1 MRALQS
7 KKIPL
12 TRACELIGYTRSS
25 LYYRHKERDEAVLK
39 MRLNDLA
46 AQRPRWGWRRL
57 LIMIRR
63 DKIDVGERRFRRIY
77 RELGLKVRPRRKRH
91 VRYVRGNAI
100 APVHAPNE
108 RWSLDFMHDTL
119 AGGRKIRTLM
129 VIDDFTR
136 ECLAIA
142 VSTSF
147 SSKAVIRVL
156 EAIEFDNGVLPKTL
170 RFDNGPELT
179 SRAMLLWG
187 AERNINL
194 HFIDP
199 GKPTQNG
206 HVESFNGKARDEFLN
221 LHCFLTIDQARDAA
235 EAWRIDYNEIRPH
248 SSLANLTPKE
258 FVEALKI
265 TQPSQL
271 AAA

>member
-1 MRALQS
+1 MRALQA
-7 KKIPL
+7 KKL
-12 TRACELIGYTRSS
+12 SLVRACELIGFTRSN
-25 LYYRHKERDEAVLK
+25 LYYRRKERDDELLK
-39 MRLNDLA
+39 TRLLELA

-57 LIMIRR
+57 LILIHRE
-63 DKIDVGERRFRRIY
+63 KIAIGERRFRRIY

-91 VRYVRGNAI
+91 VRYVRGNRVTPVY
-100 APVHAPNE
+100 APHE
-108 RWSLDFMHDTL
+108 RWSLDFVFDTL
-119 AGGRKIRTLM
+119 ANGRKIRTLM
-129 VIDDFTR
+129 VIEDFTR

-142 VSTSF
+142 VGTSF
-147 SSKAVIRVL
+147 SSKAVIRIL
-156 EAIEFDNGVLPKTL
+156 ETIEFDHGVLPKTL
-170 RFDNGPELT
+170 RFDNGPEFS

-187 AERNINL
+187 AQRNINL

-221 LHCFLTIDQARDAA
+221 LHCFLTIDAAREAA
-235 EAWRIDYNEIRPH
+235 EAWRIDFNEVRPH
-248 SSLANLTPKE
+248 SSLGNLTPKE
-258 FVEALKI
+258 FIEALKT

>member
-1 MRALQS
+1 MRALQA
-7 KKIPL
+7 KKIPVV
-12 TRACELIGYTRSS
+12 RACELIGYTRSN
-25 LYYRHKERDEAVLK
+25 LYYRRKERDDETLK
-39 MRLNDLA
+39 ARMNDLA

-57 LIMIRR
+57 LILVHREQIN
-63 DKIDVGERRFRRIY
+63 VGERRFRRIY

-91 VRYVRGNAI
+91 VRYVRGNKVL
-100 APVHAPNE
+100 PVNAPNE

-119 AGGRKIRTLM
+119 ANGRKIRTLM

-142 VSTSF
+142 VATSF
-147 SSKAVIRVL
+147 SSKGVIRIL
-156 EAIEFDNGVLPKTL
+156 ESIEFDNGVLPQTL
-170 RFDNGPELT
+170 RFDNGPELS

-187 AERNINL
+187 AQRSINL

-199 GKPTQNG
+199 GKPTQNA
-206 HVESFNGKARDEFLN
+206 HVESFNGRARDELLN
-221 LHCFLTIDQARDAA
+221 MHCFLTIDSAREAA
-235 EAWRIDYNEIRPH
+235 ETWRVDYNEVRPH
-248 SSLANLTPKE
+248 SSLENLTPKE
-258 FVEALKI
+258 FIQALKI

>member
-7 KKIPL
+7 KKVPL
-12 TRACELIGYTRSS
+12 ARACALIGYTRSN
-25 LYYRHKERDEAVLK
+25 LYYRHKERDDEALK
-39 MRLNDLA
+39 VRLHELA

-57 LIMIRR
+57 LILIHRE
-63 DKIDVGERRFRRIY
+63 KLDVGERHFRRIY

-91 VRYVRGNAI
+91 VRYVRGNRVTPATML
-100 APVHAPNE
+100 NE
-108 RWSLDFMHDTL
+108 RWSLNYIHDTL
-119 AGGRKIRTLM
+119 ANGRKIRALM
-129 VIDDFTR
+129 VIDDFSR
-136 ECLAIA
+136 RCLAIA
-142 VSTSF
+142 VAPSF
-147 SSKAVIRVL
+147 SSKAVIRIL
-156 EAIEFDNGVLPKTL
+156 EAIEFDYGASPITL
-170 RFDNGPELT
+170 RFDNGPEFS

-187 AERNINL
+187 AHRNINL

-221 LHCFLTIDQARDAA
+221 LHCFSTIEQARDAA
-235 EAWRIDYNEIRPH
+235 EAWRIDYNEVRPH

-258 FVEALKI
+258 FIEALKT
-265 TQPSQL
+265 TQSSQL

>member
-1 MRALQS
+1 MRALQTR
-7 KKIPL
+7 KISL
-12 TRACELIGYTRSS
+12 VRACELIGYTRSN
-25 LYYRHKERDEAVLK
+25 LYYRRREHADEALK
-39 MRLNDLA
+39 ARLNELA

-63 DKIDVGERRFRRIY
+63 DKINIGERRFRRIY
-77 RELGLKVRPRRKRH
+77 GELGLKVRPRRKRH
-91 VRYVRGNAI
+91 VRYVRGNRVT
-100 APVHAPNE
+100 PVHVPHE

-119 AGGRKIRTLM
+119 AAGRKIRTLM

-136 ECLAIA
+136 ECLAVA
-142 VSTSF
+142 VAPSF
-147 SSKAVIRVL
+147 SSKAVIRIL
-156 EAIEFDNGVLPKTL
+156 EAIEFNTGVLPTTL
-170 RFDNGPELT
+170 RFDNGPEFS

-187 AERNINL
+187 AQRNINL

-206 HVESFNGKARDEFLN
+206 HIESFNGKARDEFLN

-235 EAWRIDYNEIRPH
+235 EQWRVDYNEVRPH
-248 SSLANLTPKE
+248 SSLGNLTPKE
-258 FVEALKI
+258 FIESLQI
-265 TQPSQL
+265 NQPSQL